1 MKALLSPLHQCAR
14 QHPNQIALTYI
25 HDGVNRQID
34 YSTLSQSVIA
44 LGEQLTAKGLGKG
57 DRLACI
63 DNNSIELV
71 MLYWACIDH
80 QILFCPLSPRF
91 PASQVWAL
99 IELHRLNFLWTGEGF
114 TELSS
119 EVSVSR
125 SEPNAETTKLTSVT
139 LDFSLKSNN
148 TPAQID
154 RHAPSNIILTSGSS
168 GQPKAAVHSL
178 NNHRASAEGSR
189 SLISLEPGDSWLLSL
204 PLFHIGGLA
213 IINRCAF
220 VGATVVLQDR
230 DVGLSIQIQRDK
242 ITHLSLV
249 STQLVR
255 LLKEDAD
262 SLKGVKYLLLGGG
275 AISSSLLSQLNDL
288 SINCFTSY
296 GMTEM
301 ASQITTGTAYS
312 DGSSGRLLP
321 SRELKI
327 IDEKIYVK
335 GETLFLGYLDAQAQT
350 NELAQ
355 THEQA
360 QVHEQG
366 SGAHGACKLTLP
378 TDEDG
383 WFFTK
388 DRGYWDT
395 EGKLHILGRI
405 DNMFICG
412 GENLQ
417 PEEVEAALKQH
428 PAIEDAIVFAQTDEE
443 FGNLPAAIVKVS
455 HSKNAQPSNDELTQF
470 LADKIARFKRPRVY
484 YPWPNVES
492 ASLKVSRKDVIE
504 AVVQREL
511 GSKS

>member
-1 MKALLSPLHQCAR
+1 MKALLSPLHQSAM

-25 HDGVNRQID
+25 HNGVNKQID
-34 YSTLSQSVIA
+34 YSTMSHRVIA

-63 DNNSIELV
+63 DNNSVELV

-91 PASQVWAL
+91 PASQVSAL

-119 EVSVSR
+119 EISVSR
-125 SEPNAETTKLTSVT
+125 SEPNAETTNLTSVT

-154 RHAPSNIILTSGSS
+154 HHAPANIILTSGSS

-178 NNHRASAEGSR
+178 NNHRASAEGAR
-189 SLISLEPGDSWLLSL
+189 SLIALEPGDVWLLSL

-220 VGATVVLQDR
+220 VGAAVALQDR
-230 DVGLSIQIQRDK
+230 DVALSVQISRDK

-255 LLKEDAD
+255 LLKEDID
-262 SLKGVKYLLLGGG
+262 CLKGIKSLLLGGG
-275 AISSSLLSQLNDL
+275 AISSALLGQLNNL

-301 ASQITTGTAYS
+301 ASQVTTGTAYS

-350 NELAQ
+350 NEQAQ
-355 THEQA
+355 THEQD
-360 QVHEQG
+360 
-366 SGAHGACKLTLP
+366 SCAHDVCKLTLP
-378 TDEDG
+378 TDKDG

-395 EGKLHILGRI
+395 AGKLHILGRI

-492 ASLKVSRKDVIE
+492 TSLKVSRKQVIE
-504 AVVQREL
+504 EVL
-511 GSKS
+511 KKDSGSRF

>member
-1 MKALLSPLHQCAR
+1 MKALLSPLHQSAR
-14 QHPNQIALTYI
+14 QHPNQIALTYT
-25 HDGVNRQID
+25 HDGVNQQID
-34 YSTLSQSVIA
+34 YATLSQRVIA

-63 DNNSIELV
+63 DNNSVELI

-91 PASQVWAL
+91 PPSQVLAL
-99 IELHRLNFLWTGEGF
+99 IELHRLNFLWTGKGF
-114 TELSS
+114 TEALSK
-119 EVSVSR
+119 VSASVDM
-125 SEPNAETTKLTSVT
+125 PDPDTANPTLVT
-139 LDFSLKSNN
+139 LNFSLKANN
-148 TPAQID
+148 TPTPID
-154 RHAPSNIILTSGSS
+154 YYAPANIILTSGSS
-168 GQPKAAVHSL
+168 GQPKAAVHCL
-178 NNHRASAEGSR
+178 NNHKASAEGSR
-189 SLISLEPGDSWLLSL
+189 SLIALETNDSWLLSL

-220 VGATVVLQDR
+220 VGATVALQDR
-230 DVGLSIQIQRDK
+230 DVSLTVQISRDK

-255 LLKEDAD
+255 LLKEDID
-262 SLKGVKYLLLGGG
+262 CLKGVKSLLLGGG
-275 AISSSLLSQLNDL
+275 AISSTLLSQLSGL

-296 GMTEM
+296 GLTEM
-301 ASQITTGTAYS
+301 ASQVTTGPASY
-312 DGSSGRLLP
+312 DGSSGQLLP
-321 SRELKI
+321 ARELKI

-335 GETLFLGYLDAQAQT
+335 GETLFLGYLDVQTQT
-350 NELAQ
+350 NDQAQ

-360 QVHEQG
+360 NHADG
-366 SGAHGACKLTLP
+366 GYTLTLP

-388 DRGYWDT
+388 DRGFWDK
-395 EGKLHILGRI
+395 EGKLHIMGRI

-428 PAIEDAIVFAQTDEE
+428 PDIEDAIVFALADEE
-443 FGNLPAAIVKVS
+443 FGNLPAAIVKTS
-455 HSKNAQPSNDELTQF
+455 LATELLSSNDELTQF

-484 YPWPNVES
+484 YSWPKIES
-492 ASLKVSRKDVIE
+492 TSLKVSRKEVIE
-504 AVVQREL
+504 AILKKVL
-511 GSKS
+511 GSRF

>member
-1 MKALLSPLHQCAR
+1 LKALLSPLHQSAR
-14 QHPNQIALTYI
+14 QHPNQTALTYI
-25 HDGVNRQID
+25 QDGVNRQID
-34 YSTLSQSVIA
+34 YSTLSQRVIA
-44 LGEQLTAKGLGKG
+44 LGEQLIAKGLAKG

-63 DNNSIELV
+63 DNNSVELV

-91 PASQVWAL
+91 PASQVSAL
-99 IELHRLNFLWTGEGF
+99 IESHRLNFLWTGEGF
-114 TELSS
+114 TELAS
-119 EVSVSR
+119 ELSVSR
-125 SEPNAETTKLTSVT
+125 SGSGTNTVT
-139 LDFSLKSNN
+139 VTPRAMTLNFSLTADN
-148 TPAQID
+148 TPTPID
-154 RHAPSNIILTSGSS
+154 HYAPANIILTSGSS

-178 NNHRASAEGSR
+178 SNHKASAEGSR
-189 SLISLEPGDSWLLSL
+189 SLISLEPGDVWLLSL

-230 DVGLSIQIQRDK
+230 DVGLSIQISRDQ

-262 SLKGVKYLLLGGG
+262 SLKGVKSLLLGGG
-275 AISSSLLSQLNDL
+275 AISSSLLGQLNAL
-288 SINCFTSY
+288 SINSFTSY

-301 ASQITTGTAYS
+301 ASQVTTGPANS

-350 NELAQ
+350 
-355 THEQA
+355 HEQNSCA
-360 QVHEQG
+360 DDV
-366 SGAHGACKLTLP
+366 CKLIRP

-388 DRGYWDT
+388 DRGYWDAA
-395 EGKLHILGRI
+395 GKLHILGRI

-428 PAIEDAIVFAQTDEE
+428 PAIEDAIVFAQADEE
-443 FGNLPAAIVKVS
+443 FGNLPAAIIKVS
-455 HSKNAQPSNDELTQF
+455 HSKSAKPSCDELTQF
-470 LADKIARFKRPRVY
+470 LADKVARFKRPRVY
-484 YPWPNVES
+484 YTWPNIES
-492 ASLKVSRKDVIE
+492 TSLKVSRKQVIE
-504 AVVQREL
+504 AVLKKVL

>member
-1 MKALLSPLHQCAR
+1 MKALLSPLHQSAM
-14 QHPNQIALTYI
+14 QHPNQIALTYT
-25 HDGVNRQID
+25 HDGVNQQID
-34 YSTLSQSVIA
+34 YTTLSQRVIA

-63 DNNSIELV
+63 DNNSVELV

-91 PASQVWAL
+91 PANQVSAL
-99 IELHRLNFLWTGEGF
+99 IESHRLNFLWVGEGF
-114 TELSS
+114 TELAS
-119 EVSVSR
+119 EISVSR
-125 SEPNAETTKLTSVT
+125 KGSGTNTVPPTLVT
-139 LDFSLKSNN
+139 PDFSLKSNN
-148 TPAQID
+148 TPAQVD
-154 RHAPSNIILTSGSS
+154 CHTPANIILTSGSS

-178 NNHRASAEGSR
+178 NNHKVSAEGAR
-189 SLISLEPGDSWLLSL
+189 SLISLEPGDGWLLSL

-213 IINRCAF
+213 IINRCALA
-220 VGATVVLQDR
+220 GARVVLQNR
-230 DVGLSIQIQRDK
+230 DTGLSAQISQDK
-242 ITHLSLV
+242 PTHLSLV

-255 LLKEDAD
+255 VLKENTDC
-262 SLKGVKYLLLGGG
+262 LKGVKTLLLGGG
-275 AISSSLLSQLNDL
+275 AISSTLLDQLSNL

-301 ASQITTGTAYS
+301 ASQVTTGPAS
-312 DGSSGRLLP
+312 FDGSSGRLLP
-321 SRELKI
+321 ARELKI
-327 IDEKIYVK
+327 IDERIYVK
-335 GETLFLGYLDAQAQT
+335 GETLFLGYLD
-350 NELAQ
+350 EHAQ

-360 QVHEQG
+360 R
-366 SGAHGACKLTLP
+366 AHKQSRPANATCTLTLP

-428 PAIEDAIVFAQTDEE
+428 PAIEDAIVFAQADEE
-443 FGNLPAAIVKVS
+443 FGNLPAAIVKTS
-455 HSKNAQPSNDELTQF
+455 LDIDRLSANDELTPF

-484 YPWPNVES
+484 YSWPKIES
-492 ASLKVSRKDVIE
+492 TSLKVSRKQIIGEVLKK
-504 AVVQREL
+504 ALV
-511 GSKS
+511 